1 MEAYW
6 KDADFMDALEFVKRQ
21 GGLSENAMSQM
32 LEKLDTSSNLRKQLL
47 ARKFWK
53 YSLVSIEGL
62 CASHGSYKA
71 AMSVE
76 RTQLGQKLTEDQ
88 KEKLLD
94 LPKDAPFTEV
104 ILVRHRR
111 LLGILIPFMFFHTV
125 YWLLA
130 FRYNIFHLFRKRLIM
145 ALVMVFGGMI
155 GGMTTEGGGAI
166 AFPVMTLALHINPT
180 VARDFSMMIQSC
192 GLSAASFTIFFMS
205 IVVEWHSIIFSSIG
219 AIFGVIFGIEV
230 VDPLLTPAEK
240 KMAFVSV
247 FLSFALALFLLNS
260 EKKRTTFDRIQNF
273 NALKAAILIVNG
285 FIGGIFTGVAGSG
298 IDVYSFSIL
307 TLLFRVNEKVA
318 TPTSVVLMAANSI
331 VGFFWRE
338 KIQNGISQVGD
349 IQNVWLYRRIGVQQ
363 MRNVWLVH
371 SEAWEYYMICVIV
384 VVTFAPIGSLVA
396 SHFHRL
402 TLATLIYILETVAY
416 ISALLIVR
424 PSPRILIASLLII
437 IITFGFYCCI
447 AKIGQKM
454 TANCVE
460 KNNANTSLKN
470 DMIELKVGV

>member
-53 YSLVSIEGL
+53 LSFRI
-62 CASHGSYKA
+62 
-71 AMSVE
+71 
-76 RTQLGQKLTEDQ
+76 T
-88 KEKLLD
+88 
-94 LPKDAPFTEV
+94 
-104 ILVRHRR
+104 
-111 LLGILIPFMFFHTV
+111 GILIPFMFFHTV

-338 KIQNGISQVGD
+338 KIQNGISQ
-349 IQNVWLYRRIGVQQ
+349 
-363 MRNVWLVH
+363 
-371 SEAWEYYMICVIV
+371 EAWEYYMICVIV